1 MKRILVTYRL
11 LPEAF
16 VSYLNKYELIF
27 PKEGSFSHKEII
39 QIIPDCDALLSMFN
53 FPITKEIIDYS
64 KNLKIISNYGVG
76 FNNIDLI
83 AAKERNIVVTNTPDP
98 VIEPTA
104 ELAFA
109 LMSDLSRN
117 ISVCNKKLK
126 SNENIKWGVLEN
138 LGVGLW
144 GKTLGII
151 GLGRIGKAVAKRA
164 LVAGM
169 KIVYHNRHRI
179 SEEEER
185 MYNAT
190 YLSKEELL
198 QNADYVTIH
207 TPLNENSFHLIDER
221 ALSIMKKGSFLIN
234 TARGAV
240 VDEKALLRYLEC
252 EHIGGAALDVY
263 ENEPNITKGLLL
275 LDNVVLVP
283 HIGTATIFAR
293 NEMSLYA
300 MENIDRFFSNKE
312 VLSRVI

>member
-1 MKRILVTYRL
+1 
-11 LPEAF
+11 
-16 VSYLNKYELIF
+16 
-27 PKEGSFSHKEII
+27 
-39 QIIPDCDALLSMFN
+39 
-53 FPITKEIIDYS
+53 
-64 KNLKIISNYGVG
+64 
-76 FNNIDLI
+76 
-83 AAKERNIVVTNTPDP
+83 
-98 VIEPTA
+98 
-104 ELAFA
+104 
-109 LMSDLSRN
+109 
-117 ISVCNKKLK
+117 
-126 SNENIKWGVLEN
+126 
-138 LGVGLW
+138 
-144 GKTLGII
+144 
-151 GLGRIGKAVAKRA
+151 
-164 LVAGM
+164 M